1 MCVRRPEQASVDR
14 EAVTKMSSGTDP
26 RIRQL
31 KIKTGVCKRSG
42 KEKASYVKE
51 AEQQKAKIEK
61 MKAEGKDEYEI
72 RKMGEVLQETQQMV
86 PDCHRRL
93 VKAREELEKMIAEME
108 ADFGESE
115 NKDFLA
121 AKEALEQSAEYLKD
135 E

>member
-1 MCVRRPEQASVDR
+1 
-14 EAVTKMSSGTDP
+14 MSSGTDP

-72 RKMGEVLQETQQMV
+72 RKMGEVGV
-86 PDCHRRL
+86 HRF
-93 VKAREELEKMIAEME
+93 
-108 ADFGESE
+108 DESI
-115 NKDFLA
+115 KVTDSVDKVA
-121 AKEALEQSAEYLKD
+121 A
-135 E
+135 